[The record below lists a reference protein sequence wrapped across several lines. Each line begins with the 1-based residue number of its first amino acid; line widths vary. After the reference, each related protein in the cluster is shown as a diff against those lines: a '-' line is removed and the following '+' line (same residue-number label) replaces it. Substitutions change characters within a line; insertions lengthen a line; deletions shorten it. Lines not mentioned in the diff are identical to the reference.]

1 MRVSIILPTA
11 SPSSN
16 ALHPSLRYV
25 VGVFDMLEESLAA
38 QKLPNGVNVE
48 VVVVDSLAGKREQ
61 HFLPP
66 PDWVY
71 VRAPAEWCFQN
82 LLRHHYAD
90 RNAALATATGEVVYQ
105 MDDWCSFEHDP
116 DHLARIVDYHRRG
129 YCLGA
134 LVKWQYGDALDEK
147 TPYQGRDWR
156 EDDWPIVGDGVKIVP
171 QSWLGDGQDFFKPR
185 SYGVQAFPRRA
196 AYAIGGYDEVYDGGA
211 SYGDLDFGFRLQ
223 VAGHRL
229 ALDLDHYVV
238 HQRHGG
244 PDPDAVDPDI
254 LTHCN
259 RAYWLTQQALADHGE
274 LDPRSNW
281 TPPGPGMTE
290 VLRGEGGCP
299 FFLGDWK
306 CSSGQTCDY
315 YGIGA
320 EQPLFA
326 EWLESRPRFDLVK
339 WAAALR
345 RQRKQDRR
353 VRECAGGPPRHGAP
367 PGIRS

>member
-1 MRVSIILPTA
+1 MRVSIILPTV
-11 SPSSN
+11 SPSTN
-16 ALHPSLRYV
+16 ALHPSLRD

-38 QKLPNGVNVE
+38 QKLPRGVNIE
-48 VVVVDSLAGKREQ
+48 VVVVDSLSGKREQ
-61 HFLPP
+61 HFLPQS
-66 PDWVY
+66 DWIY

-82 LLRHHYAD
+82 ILRHHYAD

-105 MDDWCSFEHDP
+105 MDDWCSFEHDS
-116 DHLARIVDYHRRG
+116 DHIARIVDYHRRG
-129 YCLGA
+129 YCLGS
-134 LVKWQYGDALDEK
+134 LVRWQYGDAPDEK

-156 EDDWPIVGDGVKIVP
+156 MDDWLVCVCQECQAGTSAGHNKT
-171 QSWLGDGQDFFKPR
+171 WLGDGQDLLKPR

-223 VAGHRL
+223 VAGEKL
-229 ALDLDHYVV
+229 ALDLEHYVV

-259 RAYWLTQQALADHGE
+259 RAYWLTQQALADHGQ
-274 LDPRSNW
+274 LDPRANW

-299 FFLGDWK
+299 FYLGDGK

-315 YGIGA
+315 YGLGA
-320 EQPLFA
+320 EQPLFK

-339 WAAALR
+339 YAAALR
-345 RQRKQDRR
+345 KQRKMVRR
-353 VRECAGGPPRHGAP
+353 EARA
-367 PGIRS
+367 